1 MQMRYSEVRK
11 LFLLCFVAA
20 FAVLLF
26 SGAPRLIGSDGV
38 EHEAISVHVVQAYL
52 CAATNAESQSVYAE
66 GGEINR
72 PSGRC
77 NFTVFTADSG
87 VNEACDL
94 LADANGNV
102 LGENSYMRS
111 VYQVF
116 ALGDGF
122 V

>member
-1 MQMRYSEVRK
+1 MRYSEAKK
-11 LFLLCFVAA
+11 LFLLCFVAV

-26 SGAPRLIGSDGV
+26 SGAPRLIASDGE
-38 EHEAISVHVVQAYL
+38 EHETINIHTVQAYL
-52 CAATNAESQSVYAE
+52 CAVTNAESQSSLTE

-72 PSGRC
+72 FAGRC
-77 NFTVFTADSG
+77 EFTVFSADSDAN
-87 VNEACDL
+87 VACDL

-102 LGENSYMRS
+102 LSETSYMRS